1 MHPHPNKTKM
11 DAAVARWIGEA
22 AGRADGALLLRK
34 KATWMGHQLRILGD
48 RLIRTP
54 EHLEGLTVTDLL
66 AAQDALRDAA
76 KACGKVTL
84 AKAA

>member
-1 MHPHPNKTKM
+1 MHPHPNKTQM

-22 AGRADGALLLRK
+22 AGRLDGASLLRK
-34 KATWMGHQLRILGD
+34 KATWVGHQLRILGD

-76 KACGKVTL
+76 KAHG
-84 AKAA
+84 KAALDEAA